1 MSASEQPAVSSPA
14 QAYDLDKAQE
24 LIADKRKVIGPR
36 YDEYLNRTAILL
48 RDNFPKMFEGMT
60 DDNLRNFIAVVDISG
75 GPSRGQ
81 MKRWAEACDGC
92 GWCCSQTSRIVVTAD
107 DAARIARALKQKP
120 EALFAWDGKDWT
132 IKQAHPCG
140 WWNPRNG
147 RCEIYNIRPLT
158 CRVWPQTTDQDGQH
172 ALQEMP
178 ECRYSVTVLAS
189 RVVDAI
195 REVAADGN
203 SA

>member
-1 MSASEQPAVSSPA
+1 MAVPENQAGSALGQLH
-14 QAYDLDKAQE
+14 DLEKAQE
-24 LIADKRKVIGPR
+24 LIADKRRVIGPR
-36 YDEYLNRTAILL
+36 YDEYLNRTAVLL
-48 RDNFPKMFEGMT
+48 RDNFPQMFQAMT

-92 GWCCSQTSRIVVTAD
+92 GWCCSQTSRIVVTAED
-107 DAARIARALKQKP
+107 VERISKALKQKP
-120 EALFAWDGKDWT
+120 QTFFIQDGKDWV

-147 RCEIYNIRPLT
+147 RCAIYNIRPYT
-158 CRVWPQTTDQDGQH
+158 CRVWPQTTDQDGKH

-178 ECRYSVTVLAS
+178 ECRYSVTVLAA

-195 REVAADGN
+195 REVSTAE
-203 SA
+203 